1 MATRYDPQ
9 HHEREVLDTALKA
22 LGELTGIDGKVVA
35 IEARTSPRAK
45 SDAVVDLK
53 VAGQTHRYLVECKRT
68 MDRNWLRR

>member
-35 IEARTSPRAK
+35 IEARTSPRASGVGHHSRNS
-45 SDAVVDLK
+45 SDES
-53 VAGQTHRYLVECKRT
+53 GQCRLS
-68 MDRNWLRR
+68 RR